1 VRDEDHA
8 VVAARLDGN
17 WLMLDNLHMA
27 MAGDQQVRDYYR
39 PTFLIDR
46 GGVKRY
52 PGASS
57 ASGGARGNER
67 AVGQILH

>member
-1 VRDEDHA
+1 M
-8 VVAARLDGN
+8 VAARLDGN
-17 WLMLDNLHMA
+17 WLMLDNLH

-46 GGVKRY
+46 DGVKRY

-57 ASGGARGNER
+57 AFGGARGNER